1 MSSSTSGRPAVL
13 VFLRAPERGRVKTRL
28 AAGIGAEAA
37 LAVYR
42 RLAEH
47 TVAEALGAG
56 AAVRAHVT
64 PDEAAEQ
71 VAAWLGEGPLYL
83 PQGTGD
89 LGGRMERAF
98 AEAFAAGYGPVAIV
112 GSDLP
117 GLSADLLRRALA
129 LLEHHDAV
137 VGPAEDGGYYL
148 LALREPCAALFREVP
163 WSTERV
169 LPVTLQ
175 RLREAGLGAVTLEE
189 LRDVDEV
196 EDLPAGW
203 ASEA

>member
-1 MSSSTSGRPAVL
+1 MSSSPSARAAVL
-13 VFLRAPERGRVKTRL
+13 VFVRAPERGRVKTRL
-28 AAGIGAEAA
+28 AAGIGADAA
-37 LAVYR
+37 LSVYR

-64 PDEAAEQ
+64 PDGAAAQ

-83 PQGTGD
+83 PQGEGD
-89 LGGRMERAF
+89 LGARMERAF
-98 AEAFAAGYGPVAIV
+98 AEAFAAGHGPVAIV

-137 VGPAEDGGYYL
+137 VGPAADGGYYL
-148 LALREPCAALFREVP
+148 LALRGACPALFRGVP

-169 LPVTLQ
+169 LPVTLE
-175 RLREAGLGAVTLEE
+175 RLREAGLGTAVLEE
-189 LRDVDEV
+189 LRDVDEA

-203 ASEA
+203 AAET

>member
-1 MSSSTSGRPAVL
+1 MSSSASDRSAVL

-28 AAGIGAEAA
+28 AAAIGPDAA

-64 PDEAAEQ
+64 PDGAAAE

-83 PQGTGD
+83 PQGEGD
-89 LGGRMERAF
+89 LGARMEQAF
-98 AEAFAAGYGPVAIV
+98 AGAFAAGHSPVAIV

-117 GLSADLLRRALA
+117 ALSAGLLRRALA

-137 VGPAEDGGYYL
+137 LGPAEDGGYYL
-148 LALREPCAALFREVP
+148 LALREPCPALFRGVP

-169 LPVTLQ
+169 LAVTLG
-175 RLREAGLGAVTLEE
+175 RLREAGLGAATLEV

-196 EDLPAGW
+196 EDLPAAW
-203 ASEA
+203 AEEA

>member
-1 MSSSTSGRPAVL
+1 M
-13 VFLRAPERGRVKTRL
+13 KTRL
-28 AAGIGAEAA
+28 AAAIGAEAA

-64 PDEAAEQ
+64 PDGAAEQ
-71 VAAWLGEGPLYL
+71 AAGWLGEGPLYL
-83 PQGTGD
+83 PQGEGD
-89 LGGRMERAF
+89 LGARMERAF
-98 AEAFAAGYGPVAIV
+98 AEAFAAGHGPVAIV

-148 LALREPCAALFREVP
+148 LALREPCPALFREVP

-169 LPVTLQ
+169 LSVTLE

-203 ASEA
+203 AAEA